1 MASAQRHGSN
11 ETLVRRFVADVWNGE
26 DLDALD
32 ELTTADFVAHHLGA
46 GNDRDG
52 DAFREFHAGLLSA
65 VPDLTHEVEDVVVDG
80 DDLVA
85 YLTISGT
92 PERQYGA
99 LAPTGESFE
108 GPCFQKYRVEDG
120 RVAELWVL
128 PNAMGML
135 RDLGI
140 FPDSPGKMLRLV
152 AGAVRGRL
160 FGG

>member
-1 MASAQRHGSN
+1 MATTQRHGSN
-11 ETLVRRFVADVWNGE
+11 EALVLRFVDDVWNGE

-32 ELTTADFVAHHLGA
+32 ELTTADFVTHHLGA
-46 GNDRDG
+46 GNDRDR
-52 DAFREFHAGLLSA
+52 DEFREFHAGLLSA
-65 VPDLTHEVEDVVVDG
+65 VPDLTHVVEDVVADG

-99 LAPTGESFE
+99 LAPTGKSFE
-108 GPCFQKYRVEDG
+108 GPCFQKYWVEEG

-152 AGAVRGRL
+152 AGAIRGRL
-160 FGG
+160 FGR